1 MKHISLFILFFSL
14 IYAQEA
20 SVTQLF
26 NVQTTKVQ
34 KSVHA
39 KNITSYGYI
48 QADQARVYD
57 VAPRY
62 SGYVEVLYADTLY
75 KTVSKGE
82 NLAKVYSPEVLKA
95 KDEYRN
101 TLNYSGSKA
110 SMLASAKAKLA
121 LLDVDHEEKSD
132 PFTFIKAPADGV
144 IFVKNLNNRSAFNA
158 KAKLFEIVNLEKVW
172 AEIRIHQHQRA
183 LLEKMEHFTL
193 RTPAY
198 EQSFEA
204 SKELL
209 YPKLDPKEESFTLRL
224 SVENKEKLLSPG
236 MYVTLTMQMQEQ
248 SYLSL
253 PASAVIRKNGHHYVF
268 MKGEYEGEYEPKAV
282 DVEFLAP
289 DLYNIKS
296 GLSEGDEVVNNALFM
311 IDSDAQVNSLY

>member
-1 MKHISLFILFFSL
+1 
-14 IYAQEA
+14 
-20 SVTQLF
+20 
-26 NVQTTKVQ
+26 
-34 KSVHA
+34 
-39 KNITSYGYI
+39 
-48 QADQARVYD
+48 
-57 VAPRY
+57 
-62 SGYVEVLYADTLY
+62 
-75 KTVSKGE
+75 
-82 NLAKVYSPEVLKA
+82 
-95 KDEYRN
+95 
-101 TLNYSGSKA
+101 
-110 SMLASAKAKLA
+110 MLASAKAKLS
-121 LLDVDHEEKSD
+121 LLDVDEEEIQKIRTQKQSD
-132 PFTFIKAPADGV
+132 PFTFIKAPSDGV

-158 KAKLFEIVNLEKVW
+158 KAKLFEIVNLDKVW

-224 SVENKEKLLSPG
+224 SIENKEQLLSAG

-248 SYLSL
+248 SYLTL
-253 PASAVIRKNGHHYVF
+253 PASAVIRKNGHYYVF
-268 MKGEYEGEYEPKAV
+268 MKGEYEGEYVPKAV